1 MGKRLISQP
10 FQICLTIDF
19 SLRELLNTF
28 FVIQKNVDNLIYNI
42 MEFTAT
48 TIAGFLKGEIEGN
61 PDIKVNTIAKIE
73 EGIEGALSFLANPK
87 YEHYIY
93 ETKSSVVLV
102 NKSFVPSG
110 TIGATLIRVENSY
123 EAFASL
129 LRLVDQARP
138 RKKGIHPTAIIETS
152 AKVGS
157 DVFIGPYTYIGE
169 NCIIGDGCSIY
180 PHVYIGDNTRLGNY
194 CTLNPGVKIYHDCL
208 LGEGCII
215 HAGSV
220 IGSDGFGF
228 APQSDNEFMKI
239 PQLGNVVLEDH
250 VEIGANVT
258 IDRATM
264 GSTIIRKGVK
274 LDNLIQI
281 GHNVEVGENSVM
293 AAQTGISGSTK
304 VGKNCMF
311 GGQVGLAGHI
321 KIADG
326 TKIGAQGGILGDVKE
341 ENTVIL
347 GSPAIELKQYLRSSV
362 VFKKLPEMKVKID
375 SLEKEI
381 ESLKK
386 K

>member
-1 MGKRLISQP
+1 
-10 FQICLTIDF
+10 
-19 SLRELLNTF
+19 
-28 FVIQKNVDNLIYNI
+28 
-42 MEFTAT
+42 MEFTAA
-48 TIAGFLKGEIEGN
+48 TIAGFLNGEIEGN

-73 EGIEGALSFLANPK
+73 EGHPGALSFLANPK

-93 ETKSSVVLV
+93 HTGSSVVLV
-102 NKSFVPSG
+102 NKSFVPSAK
-110 TIGATLIRVENSY
+110 IEATLIRVENSY

-138 RKKGIHPTAIIETS
+138 RKKGIHTTAVIEPTATI
-152 AKVGS
+152 GS
-157 DVFIGPYTYIGE
+157 DVFIGPYAYIGE
-169 NCIIGDGCSIY
+169 NCVIGDGCSIY
-180 PHVYIGDNTRLGNY
+180 PQVYIGDNTRLGKN

-228 APQSDNEFMKI
+228 APQSDNEYMKI
-239 PQLGNVVLEDH
+239 PQLGNVILEDN

-264 GSTIIRKGVK
+264 GSTIIHRGVK

-281 GHNVEVGENSVM
+281 GHNVEIGENSVM

-321 KIADG
+321 KIANG
-326 TKIGAQGGILGDVKE
+326 TKIGAQGGILGNIKE
-341 ENTVIL
+341 ENTVII
-347 GSPAIELKQYLRSSV
+347 GSPAIELRQFMKCSV
-362 VFKKLPEMKVKID
+362 IFKKLPEMKVKID
-375 SLEKEI
+375 SLEKEV

>member
-1 MGKRLISQP
+1 
-10 FQICLTIDF
+10 
-19 SLRELLNTF
+19 
-28 FVIQKNVDNLIYNI
+28 
-42 MEFTAT
+42 MEFTAA

-73 EGIEGALSFLANPK
+73 EGQIGALSFLANPK

-102 NKSFVPSG
+102 NKSFVPAAK
-110 TIGATLIRVENSY
+110 IDATLIRVENSY

-138 RKKGIHPTAIIETS
+138 RKKGIHPTAIIEAT

-157 DVFIGPYTYIGE
+157 DVFIGPYAYIGE
-169 NCIIGDGCSIY
+169 NCVVGDGCSIY
-180 PHVYIGDNTRLGNY
+180 PQVYIGDNTKIGNN
-194 CTLNPGVKIYHDCL
+194 CTINPGVKIYHDCL

-215 HAGSV
+215 HAGTV
-220 IGSDGFGF
+220 LGSDGFGF
-228 APQSDNEFMKI
+228 APQSESEFMKI
-239 PQLGNVVLEDH
+239 PQLGNVILEDH

-281 GHNVEVGENSVM
+281 GHNVEIGENSVM

-321 KIADG
+321 KIANG
-326 TKIGAQGGILGDVKE
+326 TKIGAQGGILGNIKE
-341 ENTVIL
+341 ENTAII
-347 GSPAIELKQYLRSSV
+347 GSPAIEVRQFFKSSV
-362 VFKKLPEMKVKID
+362 IFKKLPDMMLKID

>member
-1 MGKRLISQP
+1 
-10 FQICLTIDF
+10 
-19 SLRELLNTF
+19 
-28 FVIQKNVDNLIYNI
+28 

-48 TIAGFLKGEIEGN
+48 AIAGFLNGEIEGN
-61 PDIKVNTIAKIE
+61 PDIQVNTIAKIE
-73 EGIEGALSFLANPK
+73 EGQIGALSFLANPK
-87 YEHYIY
+87 YEHFIY
-93 ETKSSVVLV
+93 ETRSSIVLV
-102 NKSFVPSG
+102 NKSFVPSAKIN
-110 TIGATLIRVENSY
+110 TTLIRVENSY

-138 RKKGIHPTAIIETS
+138 RKKGIHATAIIEATV
-152 AKVGS
+152 KIGT
-157 DVFIGPYTYIGE
+157 DVFIGPYAYIGE
-169 NCIIGDGCSIY
+169 NCVIGDGCSVY
-180 PHVYIGDNTRLGNY
+180 PHVYIGDNTRLGNN
-194 CTLNPGVKIYHDCL
+194 CTINPGVKIYHDCL
-208 LGEGCII
+208 IGEGCII

-228 APQSDNEFMKI
+228 APQSDSEFMKI
-239 PQLGNVVLEDH
+239 PQLGNVILEDH

-281 GHNVEVGENSVM
+281 GHNVEVGENTVM

-311 GGQVGLAGHI
+311 GGQVGLAGHL
-321 KIADG
+321 KIANG
-326 TKIGAQGGILGDVKE
+326 SKIGAQGGILGDIKE
-341 ENTVIL
+341 ENTTIL
-347 GSPAIELKQYLRSSV
+347 GSPAIELKQFLRSTV
-362 VFKKLPEMKVKID
+362 IFRKLPEIKAKID

>member
-1 MGKRLISQP
+1 
-10 FQICLTIDF
+10 
-19 SLRELLNTF
+19 
-28 FVIQKNVDNLIYNI
+28 
-42 MEFTAT
+42 MEFNAA

-61 PDIKVNTIAKIE
+61 PEIKVNTIAKIE
-73 EGIEGALSFLANPK
+73 EGHAGALSFLANPK

-93 ETKSSVVLV
+93 TTKSSIVLV
-102 NKSFVPSG
+102 NRSFVPSAR
-110 TIGATLIRVENSY
+110 IDATLIRVENAY

-138 RKKGIHPTAIIETS
+138 RKKGIHQSAVIEPTAKIGT
-152 AKVGS
+152 
-157 DVFIGPYTYIGE
+157 DVYIGPFAYIGE
-169 NCIIGDGCSIY
+169 NCVIGDGCALY
-180 PHVYIGDNTRLGNY
+180 PHVYIGDNTKIGKDSI
-194 CTLNPGVKIYHDCL
+194 LNSGVKIYHECIV
-208 LGEGCII
+208 GEGCII
-215 HAGSV
+215 HAGTV

-228 APQSDNEFMKI
+228 APQSENEYVKI
-239 PQLGNVVLEDH
+239 PQLGNVILEDH

-274 LDNLIQI
+274 LDNLIQV
-281 GHNVEVGENSVM
+281 GHNVEIGENTVM

-321 KIADG
+321 KIANG
-326 TKIGAQGGILGDVKE
+326 TKIGAQAGILGEIKE
-341 ENTVIL
+341 ENTAII
-347 GSPAIELKQYLRSSV
+347 GSPAIDLKQFLRSSV
-362 VFKKLPEMKVKID
+362 IFKKLPEMKTKLD
-375 SLEKEI
+375 SLEKEV

>member
-1 MGKRLISQP
+1 
-10 FQICLTIDF
+10 
-19 SLRELLNTF
+19 
-28 FVIQKNVDNLIYNI
+28 
-42 MEFTAT
+42 MEFTAE
-48 TIAGFLKGEIEGN
+48 TIAGFLKGEIIGN
-61 PDIKVNTIAKIE
+61 PGIKVNTVAKIE
-73 EGIEGALSFLANPK
+73 EGQAGALSFLANPK
-87 YEHYIY
+87 YEHYLY
-93 ETKSSVVLV
+93 STKSSVVLV
-102 NKSFVPSG
+102 NKSFLPSQKVE
-110 TIGATLIRVENSY
+110 ATLIKVENAY

-138 RKKGIHPTAIIETS
+138 RKKGIHPTAIIEPTS
-152 AKVGS
+152 KIGS
-157 DVFIGPYTYIGE
+157 DVFIGPYSYIGE
-169 NCIIGDGCSIY
+169 NCTIGDGCSVY
-180 PHVYIGDNTRLGNY
+180 PQVYIGDNTKLGNN
-194 CTLNPGVKIYHDCL
+194 CTINPGVKIYHDCII
-208 LGEGCII
+208 GEGCII

-264 GSTIIRKGVK
+264 GSTFIRKGVK

-281 GHNVEVGENSVM
+281 GHNVEIGENTVM

-311 GGQVGLAGHI
+311 GGQVGLAGHL
-321 KIADG
+321 KIANG

-341 ENTVIL
+341 ENSVII
-347 GSPAIELKQYLRSSV
+347 GSPAIELKQFLRSSV
-362 VFKKLPEMKVKID
+362 IFKKLPEMKIKID
-375 SLEKEI
+375 SLEKDV